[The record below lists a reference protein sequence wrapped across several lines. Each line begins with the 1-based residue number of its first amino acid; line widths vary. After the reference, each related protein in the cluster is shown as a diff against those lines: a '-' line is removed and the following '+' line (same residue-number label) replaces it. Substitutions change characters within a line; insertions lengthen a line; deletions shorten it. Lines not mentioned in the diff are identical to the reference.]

1 MRGTNLF
8 VTLTDTAGNPISDAS
23 VRVVFFMP
31 AMPTMGM
38 AAMRAEASLN
48 PSGDGAYQGQI
59 RLQSPG
65 TWQVTVTAEREG
77 SLLGTQQLSVTAQ
90 P

>member
-1 MRGTNLF
+1 MRGTNFF
-8 VTLTDTAGNPISDAS
+8 VTLTDTAGSPISDAA

-31 AMPTMGM
+31 SMPAMGM
-38 AAMRAEASLN
+38 AAIREEAQLN
-48 PSGDGAYQGQI
+48 PSGGGVYQGQI

-65 TWQVTVTAEREG
+65 TWQVTITAERG
-77 SLLGTQQLSVTAQ
+77 GTLLGTQQLSVTAQ